1 MHFEELFVGIDVA
14 KDHLDVH
21 VHPTGEATV
30 YESTPEG
37 VVSLIHHL
45 KRRKA
50 RLIVVEATGGYE
62 TTLAAELLAA
72 ELPIAVVNPGRVRNY
87 AKGIGKLAKTDSI
100 DAYVLARFAETV
112 EPPIKRPVTEEEQA
126 IKDLVARRRQLVD
139 FRAKE
144 KTRLRQASSAG
155 IRQSIERIIDAL
167 AREIKDIESQ
177 LGAHIKN
184 NPVWRAKDQ
193 IMQSAT
199 GVGAATSHN
208 LLANLPEIGA
218 IRHAK
223 VTALVGIVPLNHD
236 SGKMKGRRM
245 ISGGRMEVR
254 KSLYMATISAIRYNG
269 TIKAFYQRLRDA
281 GKPAK
286 VAITACMRKL
296 LIILNAMVRKGE
308 LYRETFA

>member
-1 MHFEELFVGIDVA
+1 MHSQELFVGIDVA

-21 VHPTGEATV
+21 VHPTGETSV

-37 VVSLIHHL
+37 VASLIVL
-45 KRRKA
+45 LRKKSA
-50 RLIVVEATGGYE
+50 KLIVVEATGGYE
-62 TTLAAELLAA
+62 TTLAAELIAA
-72 ELPIAVVNPGRVRNY
+72 ELPVAVVNPRRVRHY
-87 AKGIGKLAKTDSI
+87 AEGIGKRAKTDAI
-100 DAYVLARFAETV
+100 DAYVLARFAENV
-112 EPPIKRPVTEEEQA
+112 EPPTKRPVSEEEQA

-144 KTRLRQASSAG
+144 KTRLRQASSPG
-155 IRQSIERIIDAL
+155 IRRSIERIIDAL
-167 AREIKDIESQ
+167 SREIKDIESQ
-177 LGAHIKN
+177 LGTHINN
-184 NPVWRAKDQ
+184 NPVWRAKDRL
-193 IMQSAT
+193 MQSAT
-199 GVGAATSHN
+199 GVGATTSRD
-208 LLANLPEIGA
+208 LLAKLPEIGT

-223 VTALVGIVPLNHD
+223 ITALVGIVPLNHD
-236 SGKMKGRRM
+236 SGKMKGRRT

-269 TIKAFYQRLRDA
+269 RIKAFYQRLRAA

-308 LYRETFA
+308 PYRETFA